1 MNDLLKS
8 INWRQYTISFIC
20 IFISLTVFSVS
31 IWFFIK
37 EKNKLSQV
45 EMALSQQKSINDTAE
60 QSVLQLKNYYHE
72 YKQLKARGLVGEPP
86 RLEWAEVL
94 LEKYY
99 DIKIPG
105 LYFILS
111 PTGLS
116 KPEDAFFTSDVI
128 EIKKTPMQVNFNLLH
143 EGDFYFYL
151 KNLHQQ
157 AKGQFNVEECKISRN
172 INQAEDS
179 QVNSFSGECK
189 ILWISMTDI
198 SAKWPQGI
206 EL

>member
-8 INWRQYTISFIC
+8 INWRQHTISFIC

-60 QSVLQLKNYYHE
+60 QSVLQLRNYYNE
-72 YKQLKARGLVGEPP
+72 YKLFKESGLIGDPP

-105 LYFILS
+105 LYFMLS

-116 KPEDAFFTSDVI
+116 KPDDTFFTSDI
-128 EIKKTPMQVNFNLLH
+128 EIKKTPMQINFNLLH

-151 KNLHQQ
+151 RHLHQQ
-157 AKGQFNVEECKISRN
+157 AKGQFNVEECKILRSHM
-172 INQAEDS
+172 QAEES
-179 QVNSFSGECK
+179 LTKSFSGECK
-189 ILWISMTDI
+189 ILWFSLTDI
-198 SAKWPQGI
+198 SASWPQGI